1 MVFTNTEV
9 KKITKHVTI
18 RWLSLGKSLDSVTMA
33 CFRI

>member
-9 KKITKHVTI
+9 KKITKHVTK

>member
-1 MVFTNTEV
+1 MVFTDTEV

-18 RWLSLGKSLDSVTMA
+18 RWLSLGKSLDSVTVV